1 MSCERTEQALARIDA
16 ALARI
21 QKAATQAETAAGEQA
36 RRHDVL
42 RQAVAETMRDLDIL
56 IKGQSEGFAS

>member
-1 MSCERTEQALARIDA
+1 MSSERTEQALARIDA

-21 QKAATQAETAAGEQA
+21 QNAAAQAETAVGEQA

-42 RQAVAETMRDLDIL
+42 RQAVAETVRDLDIL
-56 IKGQSEGFAS
+56 IGGRNGGCAP

>member
-16 ALARI
+16 ALARM
-21 QKAATQAETAAGEQA
+21 QSAATHAETAAGEQA
-36 RRHDVL
+36 RRHEVL

-56 IKGQSEGFAS
+56 IGGRNGGFAS